1 MRRWSQSLSAKG
13 GKGTLPSRFNRA
25 ISVDGHIL
33 SNRVGTEE
41 EITELTYE
49 FERHDYLME
58 DTLESEQKRM

>member
-1 MRRWSQSLSAKG
+1 MRRWSQSLTAKG
-13 GKGTLPSRFNRA
+13 GKGTLPSRLNRA

-33 SNRVGTEE
+33 SSRVGTEE

-58 DTLESEQKRM
+58 DTMESEQKRM